1 MTFAGS
7 RTAETNLPIFQ
18 VDAFAER
25 VFCGNP
31 AAVVILPEWLPDATL
46 LGIAQENNY
55 AETAFVISRDGAF
68 DLRWFTPE
76 LEMDLCGHATLAS
89 GYVVLE
95 HGYASGDRAV
105 FRSRAG
111 ELVVRREARLLV
123 MDFPARPAR
132 PRRVDGA
139 VSEALGAAPEEL
151 HEARDLL
158 AVFRSQAE
166 VEALRPDFAAIAK
179 LDTFAVIATAPGDSC
194 DFVSRFFA
202 PGAGVPEDPVTGSA
216 HCTLVPYWSR
226 RLGKPKLHARQVS
239 KRGGQL
245 WCEQLGDRVLIAG
258 QVVEYLR
265 GEISV

>member
-1 MTFAGS
+1 MK
-7 RTAETNLPIFQ
+7 LPIFQ

-25 VFCGNP
+25 VFSGNP
-31 AAVVILPEWLPDATL
+31 AAVVIMSEWLPDATL
-46 LGIAQENNY
+46 RAIAQENNY
-55 AETAFVISRDGAF
+55 SETAFVVPRGDVF

-76 LEMDLCGHATLAS
+76 VEMDLCGHATLAS

-95 HGYASGDRAV
+95 HGYTSSGRAV
-105 FRSRAG
+105 FHSEAG
-111 ELVVRREARLLV
+111 ELAVKRESDLLA
-123 MDFPARPAR
+123 MDFPARPPR
-132 PRRVDGA
+132 PRPLDAA
-139 VSEALGAAPEEL
+139 VSQALGAAPEEL
-151 HEARDLL
+151 HESRDFL

-166 VEALRPDFAAIAK
+166 VEALRPDFPAIAK

-226 RLGKPKLHARQVS
+226 RLDKPKLYARQVS

-245 WCEQLGDRVLIAG
+245 WCEDLGERVLLAG
-258 QVVEYLR
+258 RVVEYLR